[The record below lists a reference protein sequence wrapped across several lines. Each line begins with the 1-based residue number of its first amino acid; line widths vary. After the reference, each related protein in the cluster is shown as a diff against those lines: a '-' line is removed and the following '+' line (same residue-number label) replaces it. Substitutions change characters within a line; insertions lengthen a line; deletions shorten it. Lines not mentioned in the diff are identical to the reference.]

1 MPLQAPNKE
10 DSPNCYKL
18 IDSGLQFTI
27 KYVDVM
33 KQKDI
38 NDLCTAD
45 PNPVRL
51 TGNSLKSQLS
61 KGKTCFHYREPLFSL
76 QFLYSLQGIS
86 CENYYRVSHS
96 KE

>member
-10 DSPNCYKL
+10 DSPNCQKL

-38 NDLCTAD
+38 NDLCTAN

-51 TGNSLKSQLS
+51 TGNSL
-61 KGKTCFHYREPLFSL
+61 
-76 QFLYSLQGIS
+76 
-86 CENYYRVSHS
+86 
-96 KE
+96 